1 MKRPCSRPSE
11 AFTFLCV
18 LLFVQRSFL
27 KCDRRIC
34 VNSSFPWRQSGFW
47 TTFLRSARRSR
58 SRSRGRSRGRG
69 VPPPP
74 RPQREELSR
83 RPPQPP
89 PPPPPRPGWQLS
101 ERHVRNHNIEIMI
114 SFAFFCIFLRVKI
127 MMVLVNDILSLST
140 HNLLKSS
147 KVSKFLEVFPSN
159 VFLSFFPLQTMPCCC
174 WAKASGRTSPWPRSA
189 RQTWRARPWAPSGAG
204 TGATSAG
211 EAEKLEPTANLL

>member
-1 MKRPCSRPSE
+1 MFLRPLLSCSFLSTWMKSFVTVRLLDILASWHVQYIIHIIIFIIIYKHQMKRPCSRPSE

-74 RPQREELSR
+74 RPRREELSR

-101 ERHVRNHNIEIMI
+101 
-114 SFAFFCIFLRVKI
+114 
-127 MMVLVNDILSLST
+127 
-140 HNLLKSS
+140 
-147 KVSKFLEVFPSN
+147 
-159 VFLSFFPLQTMPCCC
+159 
-174 WAKASGRTSPWPRSA
+174 G
-189 RQTWRARPWAPSGAG
+189 G
-204 TGATSAG
+204 T
-211 EAEKLEPTANLL
+211 

>member
-1 MKRPCSRPSE
+1 MWIV
-11 AFTFLCV
+11 F
-18 LLFVQRSFL
+18 
-27 KCDRRIC
+27 
-34 VNSSFPWRQSGFW
+34 FPWRQSGFW

-74 RPQREELSR
+74 RPRREELSR

-101 ERHVRNHNIEIMI
+101 ERHIRNHNIEIMI

-127 MMVLVNDILSLST
+127 MMVLVNDSMSLST

-159 VFLSFFPLQTMPCCC
+159 VLLFFLYKPCHVAVGPRRRGEHRPDRDRRDRHDERDRERHRERERERPALERQRNSNQLQTYLNFCTKIIRLSR
-174 WAKASGRTSPWPRSA
+174 WK
-189 RQTWRARPWAPSGAG
+189 
-204 TGATSAG
+204 
-211 EAEKLEPTANLL
+211 